1 MMRVTTN
8 GTLRT
13 YRGHLARA
21 TLNQFQ
27 SMNTVLTQRRFT
39 SYADSPSLATQSFRL
54 HSAYARNT
62 AQQSMSEEMIS
73 KYEAAGSSLQEL
85 QSQYL
90 DALAAAEQGQD
101 DSKAGARRQLGETL
115 MGIAEGMVQTLNAKY
130 GDKFIFAGTDGA
142 NAPFELKNGKL
153 YFRNIDVNTTDPDEI
168 KQLEQMVNE
177 TAYVDIG
184 LGMQLDENEQ
194 VVPSTAFNS
203 AISGIGLLG
212 YGTTDGTADGIPN
225 NMISVIAELGQIYSQ
240 ADSETGYLN
249 PEDSERAEALFDN
262 FQKSNADFRSNW
274 TQLDTK
280 AQFLKSNDTRL
291 TSTGDTLQTQYEGLD
306 RVDLADAL
314 TTFAYAQYS
323 YNAALRVGN
332 DILSQSFIDYMS

>member
-27 SMNTVLTQRRFT
+27 SMNTVLTQRRFS
-39 SYADSPSLATQSFRL
+39 SYAESPSLATQSFRL

-62 AQQSMSEEMIS
+62 AQQNMSEEMIS
-73 KYEAAGSSLQEL
+73 KYEAAGSSLQQL
-85 QSQYL
+85 QNQYN
-90 DALAAAEQGQD
+90 DALEAAERGQND
-101 DSKAGARRQLGETL
+101 TNAGARQQLGETL
-115 MGIAEGMVQTLNAKY
+115 KGIAEGMVQTLNAQY
-130 GDKFIFAGTDGA
+130 NEKFVFAGADGD
-142 NAPFELKNGKL
+142 NAPFELKDGKL
-153 YFRNIDVNTTDPDEI
+153 YFRGLDVNDPANEAAFA
-168 KQLEQMVNE
+168 EMAEE
-177 TAYVDIG
+177 TAFVDIG

-203 AISGIGLLG
+203 AISGIGLVG
-212 YGTTDGTADGIPN
+212 YGETDGVPN
-225 NMISVIAELGQIYSQ
+225 NMISIISELGEIYSR
-240 ADSETGYLN
+240 ADSETGKMS
-249 PEDSERAEALFDN
+249 EADTERAEILFDN
-262 FQKSNADFRSNW
+262 LQESNSAFRAQW
-274 TQLDTK
+274 TKLDTK
-280 AQFLKSNDTRL
+280 AQFLKTNDTRL
-291 TSTGDTLQTQYEGLD
+291 VSTGDTLTTQYEGLD

>member
-39 SYADSPSLATQSFRL
+39 SYAESPSLATQSFRL
-54 HSAYARNT
+54 HSSYARNT

-73 KYEAAGSSLQEL
+73 KFEAAGSSLQQL

-90 DALAAAEQGQD
+90 DALAAAEQGQND
-101 DSKAGARRQLGETL
+101 TNAGARQQLGETL
-115 MGIAEGMVQTLNAKY
+115 KGIAEGMVQTLNAQY
-130 GDKFIFAGTDGA
+130 NEKFVFAGADGD
-142 NAPFELKNGKL
+142 NAPFELKDGKL
-153 YFRNIDVNTTDPDEI
+153 YFRGIDVNTTDPDE
-168 KQLEQMVNE
+168 LEQLSDMAGE

-212 YGTTDGTADGIPN
+212 YGTSDGTDTGIPN
-225 NMISVIAELGQIYSQ
+225 NMICIIAELGEIYSR
-240 ADSETGYLN
+240 ADSESGALGAA
-249 PEDSERAEALFDN
+249 DSERADQLFGSMQDSNSN
-262 FQKSNADFRSNW
+262 FRAQW
-274 TQLDTK
+274 TKMDTE

-291 TSTGDTLQTQYEGLD
+291 VSTGDTLQTQFEGLD

>member
-73 KYEAAGSSLQEL
+73 KFEAAGSSLQKL
-85 QSQYL
+85 QEQYL
-90 DALAAAEQGQD
+90 DALDAAEQGQD
-101 DSKAGARRQLGETL
+101 DSKAGARVQLGETL
-115 MGIAEGMVQTLNAKY
+115 KGIAEGMVQTLNAKY
-130 GDKFIFAGTDGA
+130 GEKFIFAGTDGD
-142 NAPFELKNGKL
+142 NAPFELKDGKL
-153 YFRNIDVNTTDPDEI
+153 LFRGLDVNDPDNKE
-168 KQLEQMVNE
+168 KFEEMANE
-177 TAYVDIG
+177 AAYVDIG

-212 YGTTDGTADGIPN
+212 YGTTDDTAEGVPK
-225 NMISVIAELGQIYSQ
+225 NMISAIAELGEIYSR
-240 ADSETGYLN
+240 ADSETGALS
-249 PEDSERAEALFDN
+249 PADSERAEALFDN
-262 FQKSNADFRSNW
+262 LQDSNSEFRAKW
-274 TQLDTK
+274 TKMDTQ

>member
-1 MMRVTTN
+1 MIRVTTN

-13 YRGHLARA
+13 YRSHLARA
-21 TLNQFQ
+21 TANQFM

-54 HSAYARNT
+54 HSSFARNT

-85 QSQYL
+85 ENQYL
-90 DALAAAEQGQD
+90 DALDAAERGQN
-101 DSKAGARRQLGETL
+101 DSNAGARVQLGETL
-115 MGIAEGMVQTLNAKY
+115 KGIAEGMVSALNAQY
-130 GDKFIFAGTDGA
+130 GDKFVFAGTDGE
-142 NAPFELKNGKL
+142 NAPFELKDGKL
-153 YFRNIDVNTTDPDEI
+153 LYRGYDVNDPANKEI
-168 KQLEQMVNE
+168 FEKMAAE

-212 YGTTDGTADGIPN
+212 FGTEDGTAEGVPK
-225 NMISVIAELGQIYSQ
+225 NMISIIAELGEIYSR
-240 ADSETGYLN
+240 ADPETGSM
-249 PEDSERAEALFDN
+249 SESDAARAEELFDSM
-262 FQKSNADFRSNW
+262 QDSNAEFRANW
-274 TQLDTK
+274 TELDTR
-280 AQFLKSNDTRL
+280 AQFLKSNDKRL
-291 TSTGDTLQTQYEGLD
+291 TSTGDTLQTQFEGLD

>member
-27 SMNTVLTQRRFT
+27 SMNTVLTQRRFS
-39 SYADSPSLATQSFRL
+39 SYAESPSLATQSFRL

-62 AQQSMSEEMIS
+62 AQQNMSEEMIS
-73 KYEAAGSSLQEL
+73 KYEAAGSSLQQL
-85 QSQYL
+85 QNQYN
-90 DALAAAEQGQD
+90 DALEAAERGQND
-101 DSKAGARRQLGETL
+101 TNAGARQQLGETL
-115 MGIAEGMVQTLNAKY
+115 KGIAEGMVQTLNAQY
-130 GDKFIFAGTDGA
+130 NEKFVFAGADGD
-142 NAPFELKNGKL
+142 NAPFELKDGKL
-153 YFRNIDVNTTDPDEI
+153 YFRGLDVNDPANEVAFA
-168 KQLEQMVNE
+168 EMAEE
-177 TAYVDIG
+177 TAFVDIG

-203 AISGIGLLG
+203 AISGIGLVG
-212 YGTTDGTADGIPN
+212 YGQTDGVPN
-225 NMISVIAELGQIYSQ
+225 NMISIISELGEIYSR
-240 ADSETGYLN
+240 ADSETGDMSAA
-249 PEDSERAEALFDN
+249 DSERAEILFDN
-262 FQKSNADFRSNW
+262 LQESNSAFRAEW
-274 TQLDTK
+274 TKLDTK
-280 AQFLKSNDTRL
+280 AQFLKTNDTRL
-291 TSTGDTLQTQYEGLD
+291 VSTGDTLTTQYEGLD
-306 RVDLADAL
+306 QVDLADAL

>member
-27 SMNTVLTQRRFT
+27 SMNTVLTQRRFS
-39 SYADSPSLATQSFRL
+39 SYAESPSLATQSFRL

-62 AQQSMSEEMIS
+62 AQQNMSEEMIS
-73 KYEAAGSSLQEL
+73 KYEAAGSSLQQL
-85 QSQYL
+85 QNQYN
-90 DALAAAEQGQD
+90 DALEAAERGQND
-101 DSKAGARRQLGETL
+101 TNAGARQQLGETL
-115 MGIAEGMVQTLNAKY
+115 KGIAEGMVQTLNAQY
-130 GDKFIFAGTDGA
+130 NEKFVFAGADGD
-142 NAPFELKNGKL
+142 NAPFELKDGKL
-153 YFRNIDVNTTDPDEI
+153 YFRGLDVNDPANEVAFA
-168 KQLEQMVNE
+168 EMAEE
-177 TAYVDIG
+177 TAFVDIG

-203 AISGIGLLG
+203 AISGIGLVG
-212 YGTTDGTADGIPN
+212 YGETDGVPN
-225 NMISVIAELGQIYSQ
+225 NMISIISELGEIYSR
-240 ADSETGYLN
+240 ADSETGDMSAA
-249 PEDSERAEALFDN
+249 DSERAEILFDSL
-262 FQKSNADFRSNW
+262 QDSNSAFRAEW
-274 TQLDTK
+274 TKLDTK
-280 AQFLKSNDTRL
+280 AQFLKTNDTRL
-291 TSTGDTLQTQYEGLD
+291 VSTGDTLTTQYEGLD

>member
-27 SMNTVLTQRRFT
+27 SMNTVLTQRRFS
-39 SYADSPSLATQSFRL
+39 SYAESPSLATQSFRL

-62 AQQSMSEEMIS
+62 AQQNMSEEMIS
-73 KYEAAGSSLQEL
+73 KYEAAGSSLQQL
-85 QSQYL
+85 QNQYN
-90 DALAAAEQGQD
+90 DALEAAKRGQND
-101 DSKAGARRQLGETL
+101 TNAGARQQLGETL
-115 MGIAEGMVQTLNAKY
+115 KGIAEGMVQTLNAQY
-130 GDKFIFAGTDGA
+130 NEKFVFAGADGD
-142 NAPFELKNGKL
+142 NAPFELKDGKL
-153 YFRNIDVNTTDPDEI
+153 YFRGLDVNDPANEAAFA
-168 KQLEQMVNE
+168 EMAEE
-177 TAYVDIG
+177 TAFVDIG

-203 AISGIGLLG
+203 AISGIGLVG
-212 YGTTDGTADGIPN
+212 YGQTDGVPN
-225 NMISVIAELGQIYSQ
+225 NMISIISELGEIYSR
-240 ADSETGYLN
+240 ADSETGDMSAA
-249 PEDSERAEALFDN
+249 DSERAEILFDSL
-262 FQKSNADFRSNW
+262 QDSNSAFRAQW
-274 TQLDTK
+274 TKLDTK

-291 TSTGDTLQTQYEGLD
+291 VSTGDTLTTQYEGLD